1 MCFWVQKPKLSTLIY
16 LCIMRRLLTI
26 GINTIQG
33 YANPAFNFLIV
44 VFGVKIF
51 EKDDWASLINVMIW
65 VFFLSFIFGW
75 GNRDYLLRA
84 YSENPG
90 NMYRA
95 FFSNLF
101 SRSLLLPFSGIFF
114 LFFSAEIAALSV
126 VLICLLFLYNSLNTL
141 VIYHQ
146 KFGAQLVAEILGFG
160 IIFGSIFYLET
171 FHLGTF
177 LQLYCVATLIKFL
190 VLSAQLHYWKQPFK
204 ATISLQ
210 EFKLGVPFFVL
221 GLSGWLISK
230 TDIYMVDFYLKP
242 SQLAEYQLLITA
254 FLMLQALAAYITI
267 PFTKH
272 VYRVSDEV
280 VQKIKY
286 KLYLVSLPLTILGG
300 FTIWLIMEYFVE
312 LGFSYEYYLVG
323 SSMALPC
330 YFYTL
335 NVMELMKNH
344 RERIIIYISFFAFFA
359 SISMIVLLIET
370 YEIFGVL
377 LSVSITQWLVLL
389 VYKLQRKFG

>member
-1 MCFWVQKPKLSTLIY
+1 
-16 LCIMRRLLTI
+16 MRRLLTI

-51 EKDDWASLINVMIW
+51 GKDDWASLINVMIW

-114 LFFSAEIAALSV
+114 LFFPAEIAVWSV

-146 KFGAQLVAEILGFG
+146 KFGAQLAAEILGFG

-171 FHLGTF
+171 FHLETF
-177 LQLYCVATLIKFL
+177 LQVYCVAIFTKFM
-190 VLSAQLHYWKQPFK
+190 VLSAQLRYWKESVK
-204 ATISLQ
+204 GTISLR
-210 EFKLGVPFFVL
+210 EFKLGLPFFIL

-300 FTIWLIMEYFVE
+300 FVIWLIMEYFVE
-312 LGFSYEYYLVG
+312 LGFSYEYYIVG